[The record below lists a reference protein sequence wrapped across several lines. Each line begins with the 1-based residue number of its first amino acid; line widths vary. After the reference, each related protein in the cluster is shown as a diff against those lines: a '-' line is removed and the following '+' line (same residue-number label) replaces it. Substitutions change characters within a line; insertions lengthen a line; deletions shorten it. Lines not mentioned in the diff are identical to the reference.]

1 MNAPG
6 AILSRLVSIP
16 STSGRE
22 EAACSYFAD
31 VLPSLGWERVETDG
45 SGSVVARRGR
55 GSRELVLLGH
65 IDTVPGGPEH
75 RLEGD
80 ILWGRGTVDA
90 KGPLCA
96 FAAAGGRVSLPGD
109 WSVTLVAA
117 TGEEADSRGALH
129 RIPRHRPAAC
139 IIGEPSGTDGVTIG
153 YRGSLRAV
161 LAASDGGAHR
171 SGNAGPIT
179 GVLRCAAD
187 ILDLVDSLDD
197 PALPVIRRPSG
208 AVVSMEGKEQG
219 ERSGTAE
226 LDIRLPEGSSPG
238 EWMEFLRGSAARRGV
253 SISFR
258 GVTPAHVEDKNNPV
272 ARALRLAIRKNGNTP
287 RVLAK
292 GGTADFNLA
301 SAWKCPMAA
310 YGPGDS
316 TLDHTSEERISL
328 ADFQTSVAVLDG
340 ALPLILAG

>member
-1 MNAPG
+1 MTA
-6 AILSRLVSIP
+6 LVTVFSRLVSIP

-22 EAACSYFAD
+22 EAACSYLAG

-45 SGSVVARRGR
+45 AGSVVARRGR
-55 GSRELVLLGH
+55 GPRELVLLGH

-80 ILWGRGTVDA
+80 VLWGRGTVDA

-96 FAAAGGRVSLPGD
+96 FAASGGRVSLPGD
-109 WSVTLVAA
+109 WTVTLVAA

-208 AVVSMEGKEQG
+208 AVVSMEGTEKG

-226 LDIRLPEGSSPG
+226 LDIRLPEGSRPE
-238 EWMEFLRGSAARRGV
+238 EWMEFLRAAAGRRGV
-253 SISFR
+253 SITFR
-258 GVTPAHVEDKNNPV
+258 GVTPPHVEDKNNPV

-301 SAWKCPMAA
+301 SAWNCPMAA

-316 TLDHTSEERISL
+316 KLDHTSEERIPL
-328 ADFQTSVAVLDG
+328 ADFHASVAVLDQ

>member
-96 FAAAGGRVSLPGD
+96 FAAAGGRVSLPPD
-109 WSVTLVAA
+109 WAITLVAA

-171 SGNAGPIT
+171 SGDAGPIT
-179 GVLRCAAD
+179 GVLRVPPTSWTWWTAWTTLRCRSSGAPQAPWSPWRERNRGNGPERRSWTSAFPRAAAPG
-187 ILDLVDSLDD
+187 SGWSSSGGA
-197 PALPVIRRPSG
+197 PHGGACPFPSG
-208 AVVSMEGKEQG
+208 A
-219 ERSGTAE
+219 
-226 LDIRLPEGSSPG
+226 
-238 EWMEFLRGSAARRGV
+238 
-253 SISFR
+253 
-258 GVTPAHVEDKNNPV
+258 
-272 ARALRLAIRKNGNTP
+272 
-287 RVLAK
+287 
-292 GGTADFNLA
+292 
-301 SAWKCPMAA
+301 
-310 YGPGDS
+310 
-316 TLDHTSEERISL
+316 
-328 ADFQTSVAVLDG
+328 
-340 ALPLILAG
+340 

>member
-1 MNAPG
+1 M
-6 AILSRLVSIP
+6 
-16 STSGRE
+16 
-22 EAACSYFAD
+22 
-31 VLPSLGWERVETDG
+31 
-45 SGSVVARRGR
+45 
-55 GSRELVLLGH
+55 
-65 IDTVPGGPEH
+65 
-75 RLEGD
+75 
-80 ILWGRGTVDA
+80 
-90 KGPLCA
+90 
-96 FAAAGGRVSLPGD
+96 
-109 WSVTLVAA
+109 AA
-117 TGEEADSRGALH
+117 TGEEADRALH

-171 SGNAGPIT
+171 SGDAGPIT

-238 EWMEFLRGSAARRGV
+238 EWMEFLRSAAPGRVHCSGRDAPHGGQEQPRGP
-253 SISFR
+253 
-258 GVTPAHVEDKNNPV
+258 GAPPGHPE
-272 ARALRLAIRKNGNTP
+272 NGNTP

-301 SAWKCPMAA
+301 SAWNCPMAA

-316 TLDHTSEERISL
+316 RLDHTSEERISL
-328 ADFQTSVAVLDG
+328 ADFHASLEILDG

>member
-1 MNAPG
+1 MTALVTV
-6 AILSRLVSIP
+6 LSRLVSIP

-22 EAACSYFAD
+22 EAACSYFAG

-45 SGSVVARRGR
+45 AGSVVARRGR
-55 GSRELVLLGH
+55 GPRELVLLGH

-80 ILWGRGTVDA
+80 VLWGRGTVDA

-96 FAAAGGRVSLPGD
+96 FAASGGRVSLPGD
-109 WSVTLVAA
+109 WTVTLVAA

-208 AVVSMEGKEQG
+208 AVVSMEGTEKG

-226 LDIRLPEGSSPG
+226 LDIRLPEGSRPE
-238 EWMEFLRGSAARRGV
+238 EWMEFLRAAAGRRGV
-253 SISFR
+253 SITFR
-258 GVTPAHVEDKNNPV
+258 GVTPPHVEDKNNPV

-301 SAWKCPMAA
+301 SAWNCPMAA

-328 ADFQTSVAVLDG
+328 ADFQTSVAVLDE